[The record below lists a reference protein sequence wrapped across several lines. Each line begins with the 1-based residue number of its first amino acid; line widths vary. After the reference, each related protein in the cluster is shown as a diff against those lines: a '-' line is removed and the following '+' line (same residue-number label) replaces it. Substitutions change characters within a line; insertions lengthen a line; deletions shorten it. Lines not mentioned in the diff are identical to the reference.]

1 MELSEAC
8 VGQRVRSLTRG
19 PDGNSHIYIGS
30 VGTVCHTFGY
40 SDGSGR
46 IGVEWDEHVSGHD
59 CQQHCEDGYGW
70 YVDPEYLEPID
81 DEEPEEDF
89 QFDAAEFCDML
100 GVRREEVKADG

>member
-8 VGQRVRSLTRG
+8 VGQRVRSLVNH
-19 PDGNSHIYIGS
+19 PDGNSSIRVGS

-40 SDGSGR
+40 RDGSGR

-59 CQQHCEDGYGW
+59 CHGHCEDGYGW

-81 DEEPEEDF
+81 EEEPEEDF
-89 QFDAAEFCDML
+89 QFDAAEFYDML
-100 GVRREEVKADG
+100 GVRREEVKEDG